1 MIPLRQAAPDEAEG
15 ISQICAAGW
24 RGIYASLY
32 SPDYIEG
39 WQGADRGGVPIG
51 AGGGGLTS
59 PKCWESV
66 VLCPDPDFRRQGAG
80 NDLVGKKTRRALWH
94 AATEQWVPAARSG
107 EQGLPF
113 DEALGHVVL
122 SRQPSTFTPTEETA
136 SSLRP
141 TRRLSQVAGARQP

>member
-1 MIPLRQAAPDEAEG
+1 MIPLRQAAPDDAEG
-15 ISQICAAGW
+15 ISQICAAGR

-39 WQGADRGGVPIG
+39 WQEAERGGVLIG

-80 NDLVGKKTRRALWH
+80 NALVGKMTWRALWH
-94 AATEQWVPAARSG
+94 GATEQWVPAARSG
-107 EQGLPF
+107 EQGPPF
-113 DEALGHVVL
+113 DEAFGRVVL
-122 SRQPSTFTPTEETA
+122 SQQLSPLAPNEETV
-136 SSLRP
+136 SSLRL
-141 TRRLSQVAGARQP
+141 TRRLSQVAEARQP